1 MFCKYEEN
9 MTIVILCCLN
19 IIYINIIIKQLALA
33 LTMTNH
39 GYLCNLVILT
49 VAYLILR
56 NVLAYLSLRTNP
68 TLDYS

>member
-19 IIYINIIIKQLALA
+19 IIYINIIIKQLPLA
-33 LTMTNH
+33 LPMTNH
-39 GYLCNLVILT
+39 GYLCNLVILA